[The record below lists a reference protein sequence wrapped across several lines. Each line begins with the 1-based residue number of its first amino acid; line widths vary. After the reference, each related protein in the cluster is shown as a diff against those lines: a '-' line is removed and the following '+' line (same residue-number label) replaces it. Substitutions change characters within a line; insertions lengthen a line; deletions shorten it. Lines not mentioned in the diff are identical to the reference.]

1 MDKSNNN
8 RRHAYYVCVLI
19 YKQISER
26 TVVGELCALF
36 YTLSFMHTNFNFGWI
51 VSFRFLYLFS
61 LCICLGVRFPVY
73 SARTYVLFCSIF
85 FIVHFYFYFYF
96 LRCSITRDDYTST
109 RTDKIKNSKMIK

>member
-1 MDKSNNN
+1 MDESNNN

-36 YTLSFMHTNFNFGWI
+36 YTLITYAYKLQFWMDSFFSI
-51 VSFRFLYLFS
+51 SLSLFA
-61 LCICLGVRFPVY
+61 LHLFGVRFPVY

-85 FIVHFYFYFYF
+85 Y
-96 LRCSITRDDYTST
+96 CSLLLLLLLPTMFHHS
-109 RTDKIKNSKMIK
+109 